1 MKGRNDRSGA
11 QASAHMPQR
20 LESQKES
27 IALTSLDNR
36 VCELVSSDCVFFAV
50 KDIEEGAVGSSCAV
64 VTANNKHKV
73 LKLANTSLQDT
84 ILKDT
89 KRCNQY

>member
-27 IALTSLDNR
+27 IALTSSDR
-36 VCELVSSDCVFFAV
+36 PMTDSSLVRESGMQFHSIGGTSDDCPTF
-50 KDIEEGAVGSSCAV
+50 K
-64 VTANNKHKV
+64 
-73 LKLANTSLQDT
+73 T
-84 ILKDT
+84 IQK
-89 KRCNQY
+89 